1 MLVSHITKGILT
13 RQHTVETMHPAEEY
27 SPSIPAIL
35 ERIGSVIPAGVAK
48 RTINI
53 VSISPVIMPDFA
65 EKKIRNKG

>member
-53 VSISPVIMPDFA
+53 VSISPVIMPVLP
-65 EKKIRNKG
+65 IRNKR